1 MPEADILITSTAAT
15 EPVITLEQ
23 MEAAIKARKR
33 KPIFA
38 VDIAVPRDIEVEVGT
53 LSDVYLYSIDD
64 LDKVILEG
72 QGSRQAAAVDANRI
86 LDDEIS
92 RYLAM
97 ERAKQV
103 APLITALR
111 EDANAARADILK
123 QAQRRLAQGADSQE
137 VLEYATAA
145 VMKKFLHKPS
155 VKLRE
160 AGETSDEELI
170 AAARALFGIDDT

>member
-1 MPEADILITSTAAT
+1 
-15 EPVITLEQ
+15 

-38 VDIAVPRDIEVEVGT
+38 VDIAVPRDIEAEVGT
-53 LSDVYLYSIDD
+53 LSDVYLYTIDD
-64 LDKVILEG
+64 LDKVVLEG
-72 QGSRQAAAVDANRI
+72 QGNRQAAAVDANRI

-92 RYLAM
+92 RYLTM

-103 APLITALR
+103 APLIAALR
-111 EDANAARADILK
+111 EDANAVRTDVLK
-123 QAQRRLAQGADSQE
+123 QAQRRLAQGADGQE

-145 VMKKFLHKPS
+145 LMKKMLHKPS

-160 AGETSDEELI
+160 AGEASDEEII